1 MNYISFLTNLMQYIP
16 SGQRLGNFR
25 DCVSVMAGKLQGIV
39 DGIPT
44 VSATPKNALFL
55 DKCIEY
61 ALSQMYHGKTSY
73 DDFARKMG
81 ASRPHLNRRIR
92 ALTGKTIT
100 EFLLNLRILIA
111 KTLLDGTTYPANLI
125 AEHCGMN
132 TPSYFGVV
140 FKKATGM
147 TPEGYRNRGA
157 MSK

>member
-61 ALSQMYHGKTSY
+61 ALSQMYHGKISY

-81 ASRPHLNRRIR
+81 DNI
-92 ALTGKTIT
+92 K
-100 EFLLNLRILIA
+100 
-111 KTLLDGTTYPANLI
+111 KVANLFVI
-125 AEHCGMN
+125 SDFCSIWIDPHNPLNFSVLCH
-132 TPSYFGVV
+132 FL
-140 FKKATGM
+140 
-147 TPEGYRNRGA
+147 
-157 MSK
+157 